1 MKTYRIKEVTEIL
14 NINRDAVH
22 SYIRKAL
29 PESMKPKMTMQEGLG
44 RETYEFTEDNIDKLK
59 KAISLKKTGLTYKL
73 VKGIL
78 VEAEEVKEVSKEVVT
93 ETKPTEESEE
103 VMGMDLTV
111 INQDGKLLVDS
122 REVARMIDKR
132 HDHLMRDIKG
142 YIDVLD
148 DTPNLGSPNF
158 FIESTYIN
166 TQNKEQPCYLL
177 TRKGCDMVANK
188 MTGEKG
194 IIFTATYVTQFEKME
209 KALQQV
215 YHVSETAIVNSVMG
229 AIEEKIF
236 TGIDERLAKYEENYR
251 PTHANKISINSY
263 IKKGLGELQED
274 GEVDLVKERVLF
286 LLNAE
291 AWQDIPYER
300 FVKSIKQVDES
311 IRAVKSFRTRS
322 QLSLFEQAN

>member
-1 MKTYRIKEVTEIL
+1 MKTYITKELVQILGVKSDTIYRFIKGG
-14 NINRDAVH
+14 
-22 SYIRKAL
+22 L
-29 PESMKPKMTMQEGLG
+29 PEQLKPQKLDEGI
-44 RETYEFTEDNIDKLK
+44 YVFTEKDLSTLK
-59 KAISLKKTGLTYKL
+59 RAITLKETGITYK
-73 VKGIL
+73 
-78 VEAEEVKEVSKEVVT
+78 EVKERLALEIIAPIEDGIEIKN
-93 ETKPTEESEE
+93 EEHTNKGEE
-103 VMGMDLTV
+103 IVGTDLTV
-111 INQDGKLLVDS
+111 INKEGRLLVDS
-122 REVARMIDKR
+122 REVARMVER
-132 HDHLMRDIKG
+132 PHDQLMRNIRG
-142 YIDVLD
+142 YVEVLKKD
-148 DTPNLGSPNF
+148 PSAKMQTANF
-158 FIESTYIN
+158 FIENTYKDK
-166 TQNKEQPCYLL
+166 QNQSRPCYLL

-263 IKKGLGELQED
+263 IKKGLGDLQEE